1 MKHGLQVMTVVLWA
15 KKYILQEEKK
25 VQDVGMM
32 NQKIKHIN
40 YSLVTVLIMIGNVIM
55 DFLDQKK
62 VIIACLYLIN
72 I

>member
-32 NQKIKHIN
+32 N
-40 YSLVTVLIMIGNVIM
+40 
-55 DFLDQKK
+55 
-62 VIIACLYLIN
+62 
-72 I
+72 